1 MADAREEAAGLADH
15 PAERWLHEHGESAH
29 ATALIVVLV
38 RFFEG
43 GDGTLEGDLRGS
55 ATAYRAASEARWSV
69 GSMGAVAAA
78 KALAGS
84 VRDVVAW
91 RRIRLYGA
99 ESKEAFIHALDA
111 AFDGGLSSDHNL
123 RSQLLNSFHRIA
135 GGDPSAFKS
144 RSSQRR
150 KRRPRNRRAP
160 SRGSGV
166 VTPPLRARR

>member
-1 MADAREEAAGLADH
+1 MTDAREEAARRADQ
-15 PAERWLHEHGESAH
+15 PAERWQRLSASCYAAWDLRYRARKWLHEHGESAH

-84 VRDVVAW
+84 VRDIVAW
-91 RRIRLYGA
+91 RCIGLYGE
-99 ESKEAFIHALDA
+99 ESEEAYIHALDA
-111 AFDGGLSSDHNL
+111 AFT
-123 RSQLLNSFHRIA
+123 A
-135 GGDPSAFKS
+135 A
-144 RSSQRR
+144 
-150 KRRPRNRRAP
+150 
-160 SRGSGV
+160 
-166 VTPPLRARR
+166 